1 MVKLTGPAASMAAAG
16 SLADLLTFSSSKG
29 KRYLKRKSKPK
40 QPRTKPQVSIR
51 AAMGFLSPQWK
62 VPIQT
67 IRDSWIPSAAATQ
80 ISPFNAYVSAN
91 CLRHRNMQGLHLA
104 YPASEL
110 GFIASPV
117 SFTVTGHVRRVHFL
131 LDITNLNQ
139 NWGLYIHW
147 VSGNSIQPTW
157 EDTLHIIP
165 TYSNG
170 IHEWDWRDV
179 PAGTYWFTDSRTTYT
194 GKFERVN
201 RWRSVVV
208 TD

>member
-1 MVKLTGPAASMAAAG
+1 MVKLTGPAASIGAAG
-16 SLADLLTFSSSKG
+16 SLAGVLTFSSSKG
-29 KRYLKRKSKPK
+29 KRYLKRKSKPT

-51 AAMGFLSPQWK
+51 AAMAFLSPEWK
-62 VPIQT
+62 RPIQT

-80 ISPFNAYVSAN
+80 ISPFNAYISAN

-110 GFIASPV
+110 GDIASPV
-117 SFTVTGHVRRVHFL
+117 SFTVSGHVRRVHF
-131 LDITNLNQ
+131 TFNVTTLNQ

-147 VSGNSIQPTW
+147 VSNTGVEPTW
-157 EDTLHIIP
+157 ADTIQIIP
-165 TYSNG
+165 TWATGWYQ
-170 IHEWDWRDV
+170 WDWKPV
-179 PAGTYWFTDSRTTYT
+179 PAGTYWFTDSRTTWT
-194 GKFERVN
+194 GKFNRVA